1 MILPALIPPL
11 WFKLVN
17 KRVPENPSLKKTD
30 SALI

>member
-17 KRVPENPSLKKTD
+17 KRVPESYSPKKPD
-30 SALI
+30 